1 MKFEKFLKSLGGH
14 GVIYTKGDERWLAS
28 STVIAKIPENMVGV
42 IAEKVVKM
50 PDSLRAYIDND
61 INNDPCT
68 LLKAVMPIANGG
80 IKDCIRV
87 YADES
92 GTILLPIGNGE
103 YTLINR
109 SDILEINRVYDTGE
123 HKFEP
128 KALIIREYT
137 ADPDEEPEIV
147 GVIFPN
153 SNFNEE
159 DK

>member
-28 STVIAKIPENMVGV
+28 PTVLARIPENMVGV
-42 IAEKVVKM
+42 IAEKVVIM
-50 PDSLRAYIDND
+50 PDKLRAYIDND
-61 INNDPCT
+61 INNDPSE
-68 LLKAVMPIANGG
+68 LVKAIMPIANGG

-92 GTILLPIGNGE
+92 GTIRLPIGNDE
-103 YTLINR
+103 YSLISR
-109 SDILEINRVYDTGE
+109 SDITEINRVYNTGE
-123 HKFEP
+123 HVFEP
-128 KALIIREYT
+128 KALIVREYT
-137 ADPDEEPEIV
+137 SDPDEEPEIV